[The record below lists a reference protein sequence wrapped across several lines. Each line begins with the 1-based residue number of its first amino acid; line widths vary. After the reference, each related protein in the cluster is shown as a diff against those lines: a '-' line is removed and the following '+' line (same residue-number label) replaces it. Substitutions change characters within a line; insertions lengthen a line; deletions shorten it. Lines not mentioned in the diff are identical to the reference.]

1 MPHVIEILIAVFSGC
16 LFVLLGAQLWRLP
29 GVINLI
35 RLAARGGLTVLVGPA
50 WASDHAQLGPISP
63 DIKHW
68 PGPLENKLKV
78 GCASAD
84 GWKPEAVEY
93 DIAADHD
100 RVRIDGEWH
109 DVPADAVLDA
119 PNKFGFAVV
128 WYYRTHFNA
137 ERSMV

>member
-50 WASDHAQLGPISP
+50 WASDHGQLGPISP

-68 PGPLENKLKV
+68 PGPIGEQTE
-78 GCASAD
+78 
-84 GWKPEAVEY
+84 GWLCVCRRVEA
-93 DIAADHD
+93 
-100 RVRIDGEWH
+100 
-109 DVPADAVLDA
+109 
-119 PNKFGFAVV
+119 
-128 WYYRTHFNA
+128 
-137 ERSMV
+137 RSG